1 MYWRVYKMKIASE
14 KIDQLT
20 ILVNQRIED
29 IIKEFE
35 GEKIKNIKLALMD
48 HKFELNSTK
57 RKIVELIEEEI
68 ALQINEQQLAN

>member
-1 MYWRVYKMKIASE
+1 
-14 KIDQLT
+14 
-20 ILVNQRIED
+20 
-29 IIKEFE
+29 
-35 GEKIKNIKLALMD
+35 MD

>member
-1 MYWRVYKMKIASE
+1 MKIASE

-35 GEKIKNIKLALMD
+35 GEKIKNIKLTLMD
-48 HKFELNSTK
+48 HKFELN
-57 RKIVELIEEEI
+57 
-68 ALQINEQQLAN
+68 

>member
-1 MYWRVYKMKIASE
+1 MNNASE

-35 GEKIKNIKLALMD
+35 GEKIKNIKLTLMD
-48 HKFELNSTK
+48 
-57 RKIVELIEEEI
+57 
-68 ALQINEQQLAN
+68 

>member
-1 MYWRVYKMKIASE
+1 MCWRVYKMKIASE

-35 GEKIKNIKLALMD
+35 GEKIKNIKLTLMD

>member
-1 MYWRVYKMKIASE
+1 MKIASE

-35 GEKIKNIKLALMD
+35 GEKIKNIKLTLT
-48 HKFELNSTK
+48 ELGRS
-57 RKIVELIEEEI
+57 RPSSIGG
-68 ALQINEQQLAN
+68 

>member
-1 MYWRVYKMKIASE
+1 MYWRVYKMKVASE

-35 GEKIKNIKLALMD
+35 GEKIKNIKLTLMD
-48 HKFELNSTK
+48 HKFEFNSTK

>member
-35 GEKIKNIKLALMD
+35 GEKIKNIKLTLMD

-57 RKIVELIEEEI
+57 MKIVELIEEEI

>member
-1 MYWRVYKMKIASE
+1 MKIASE